1 MDGEDNN
8 YLENK
13 EKEKERQKNVAE
25 YKRKFLNKKTGGKY
39 YGKQY

>member
-1 MDGEDNN
+1 MDGNDNN
-8 YLENK
+8 YIKN
-13 EKEKERQKNVAE
+13 KEKERQQNVAE